1 MTTNLNDKK
10 NITVFSHNPE
20 LFKRLTFLFILIRGR
35 LNLMFFRYVHV
46 ESIFLCR
53 LKTTCYFSKPFYS
66 LLTITNIMYIF
77 WRGSLQ
83 RTRAESLHSFLPT
96 FRTFAE
102 RATILSEQNGEV
114 NV

>member
-1 MTTNLNDKK
+1 MTTNENNKK
-10 NITVFSHNPE
+10 NITIFSHNPE
-20 LFKRLTFLFILIRGR
+20 LFKRFTFLFILIRGR

-53 LKTTCYFSKPFYS
+53 LKTTCSFSKLFYS

-77 WRGSLQ
+77 LQ
-83 RTRAESLHSFLPT
+83 CTRAESLHSFLPT
-96 FRTFAE
+96 FRSFAE
-102 RATILSEQNGEV
+102 RETILSEQNGKV

>member
-1 MTTNLNDKK
+1 M
-10 NITVFSHNPE
+10 S
-20 LFKRLTFLFILIRGR
+20 
-35 LNLMFFRYVHV
+35 FRYVHV

-53 LKTTCYFSKPFYS
+53 LKTICYFSKPFYS
-66 LLTITNIMYIF
+66 LLTITNIMYIV

-83 RTRAESLHSFLPT
+83 CTRAESLHSFLPT

-102 RATILSEQNGEV
+102 RETILSEQSGKV